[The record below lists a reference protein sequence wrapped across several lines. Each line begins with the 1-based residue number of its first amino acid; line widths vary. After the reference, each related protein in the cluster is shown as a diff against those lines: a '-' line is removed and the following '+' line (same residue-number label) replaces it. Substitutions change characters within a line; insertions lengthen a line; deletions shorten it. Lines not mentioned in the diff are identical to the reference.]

1 MLRLIFSAI
10 YVSLFCRLELPRL
23 IEAIAGTG
31 TGIGGGAG
39 DAYDGNVMLI
49 TFPPHDHF
57 QECVMSGSR
66 FHALICQRLCKAQH
80 PLPFD

>member
-23 IEAIAGTG
+23 IEAIAGVAA
-31 TGIGGGAG
+31 GAG
-39 DAYDGNVMLI
+39 ASDAYDGNVMLI

-66 FHALICQRLCKAQH
+66 FHALICPRLCNAQH